1 MIPNRIVDS
10 STKRGVVTG
19 VSGIGLVLAL
29 IVIGYGIAKPP
40 ELSSQSSGAA
50 GVAAP
55 SATISSPAP
64 NAGALAWASAAGAF
78 GAMPFDRTTVGI
90 DGARECAPK
99 AGITNACI
107 FN

>member
-1 MIPNRIVDS
+1 MTPNRIVDS
-10 STKRGVVTG
+10 STKRGFVTG

-40 ELSSQSSGAA
+40 ELSSPSPGAA
-50 GVAAP
+50 RVAAA

-64 NAGALAWASAAGAF
+64 SAGSLAWTSAAGAF
-78 GAMPFDRTTVGI
+78 GTMPFDRTVGI
-90 DGARECAPK
+90 DAARECAAK
-99 AGITNACI
+99 AGITDACI